1 MTRPSLAGP
10 LVECVPNV
18 SEGRDR
24 RVIDQLADAISS
36 VRGVMLLDVD
46 PEPAVHRTVIT
57 FAGPPEAVE
66 EAALNLVRT
75 AAASIDM
82 SKHQGAHPRIGAVDV
97 LPFVPYSGVSMTTCV
112 DLARRV
118 GRRIGD
124 DVGIPVYLYG
134 AAANERSVSLSTI
147 RRGGYEALPHRDDRP
162 DFGPATFHRRSGA
175 VAVGARPLL
184 IAYNVN
190 LDTPDARV
198 AAAIAAALRTSGPG
212 LEPDV
217 RLPHLQAMGWVL
229 EPQGIAQVSCNLIDW
244 RSTPPHV
251 VFDASKRMAE
261 ERGVGVSGSEIVGMV
276 PLGAL
281 LAAGDHAI
289 AESGR
294 GQPSSTEA
302 ARVAEGVRYLGLDDL
317 QRFDVEQKVLEYR
330 LAVMTG

>member
-1 MTRPSLAGP
+1 
-10 LVECVPNV
+10 
-18 SEGRDR
+18 
-24 RVIDQLADAISS
+24 
-36 VRGVMLLDVD
+36 
-46 PEPAVHRTVIT
+46 
-57 FAGPPEAVE
+57 
-66 EAALNLVRT
+66 
-75 AAASIDM
+75 M
-82 SKHQGAHPRIGAVDV
+82 S
-97 LPFVPYSGVSMTTCV
+97 T
-112 DLARRV
+112 LARRV

-124 DVGIPVYLYG
+124 DIGIPVYLYG
-134 AAANERSVSLSTI
+134 AAATERGISLSAI

-162 DFGPATFHRRSGA
+162 DFGPPTFHRRSGA

-190 LDTPDARV
+190 LDRPDARV
-198 AAAIAAALRTSGPG
+198 ASAIAAALRTSGPG

-289 AESGR
+289 AGGST
-294 GQPSSTEA
+294 GQASSTEA

-317 QRFDVEQKVLEYR
+317 RRFDVEQKVLEYR
-330 LAVMTG
+330 LAVLTG